1 MRVIEVPG
9 VENVRDLGGIPVSG
23 GRMVKPGLM
32 YRGGALVG
40 LTPEG
45 VDVLFRQRGVA
56 CVIDVRCG
64 WEREAKPDA
73 TVLGVENLHIPFY
86 DKEKVGIEYTE
97 PAEGTKVVGRDVACD
112 PDHFYRSLANPL
124 TVGQMR
130 VCLAEA
136 FGHALAGKPV
146 YMHCSGGKD
155 RAGILAALVL
165 AVLGA
170 SAEAIEEDYLLTN
183 ESRDKQYRRNYE
195 RFLGLAGGDE
205 QRARELVLS
214 HRARPE
220 NLRAFREAVAQRYV
234 CGEDFL
240 RDQLG
245 VTDDLRARYRAECT
259 IEAERFAAR

>member
-1 MRVIEVPG
+1 MRVVEVRG
-9 VENVRDLGGIPVSG
+9 VDNVRDLGGVPVSG
-23 GRMVKPGLM
+23 GRAVKPGLF
-32 YRGGALVG
+32 YRGGALAG

-45 VDVLFRQRGVA
+45 ADVLFRQWGVA

-64 WEREAKPDA
+64 WERTAKPDA
-73 TVLGVENLHIPFY
+73 EALGVENLHIPFY

-112 PDHFYRSLANPL
+112 PDRFYRSLANPL

-130 VCLAEA
+130 MCAAEA
-136 FGHALAGKPV
+136 FGHVLAGKPV

-170 SAEAIEEDYLLTN
+170 SAKAIEEDYLLTN
-183 ESRDKQYRRNYE
+183 ESRDKQYRKNYE
-195 RFLGLAGGDE
+195 RFLRLADGNE
-205 QRARELVLS
+205 QRAHELVLA

-220 NLRAFREAVAQRYV
+220 NLRAFVEAVVQRYG
-234 CGEDFL
+234 CMEDFL
-240 RDQLG
+240 RNQLG
-245 VTDDLRARYRAECT
+245 VTDELRARLRAKCT
-259 IEAERFAAR
+259 VEAEGCAVQ